1 MSSLCEK
8 KSRPVAFAG
17 TGMLEIVDPFPSQE
31 QGTEGTKTNKY
42 VNLGFVHDY
51 YANCCYWAG
60 CFSFEILTGYQL
72 KIKKCRQWSKFAMA
86 NTLLTLAFSRGTASY
101 WSPVTL
107 KVWVSVLGVTVNPG
121 NAFLKSYMMQQE
133 MRAETYPSL
142 PSTSLCTRGLGV
154 ETNLWLKEL
163 KLAPT
168 FCLSDDS
175 GSWKSLQNKETNRF
189 RLCFKCSW
197 GGKRG

>member
-1 MSSLCEK
+1 MVPKLYDRVLKYNVFCLQCVNAKKDMSSLCEK

-72 KIKKCRQWSKFAMA
+72 KIKKCRQ
-86 NTLLTLAFSRGTASY
+86 
-101 WSPVTL
+101 
-107 KVWVSVLGVTVNPG
+107 
-121 NAFLKSYMMQQE
+121 
-133 MRAETYPSL
+133 
-142 PSTSLCTRGLGV
+142 
-154 ETNLWLKEL
+154 
-163 KLAPT
+163 
-168 FCLSDDS
+168 
-175 GSWKSLQNKETNRF
+175 
-189 RLCFKCSW
+189 
-197 GGKRG
+197 